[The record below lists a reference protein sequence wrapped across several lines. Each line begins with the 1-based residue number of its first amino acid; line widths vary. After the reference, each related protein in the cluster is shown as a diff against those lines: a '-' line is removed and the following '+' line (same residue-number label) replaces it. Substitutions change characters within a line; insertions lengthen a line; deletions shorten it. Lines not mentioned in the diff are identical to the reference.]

1 MKTGFSILLLALL
14 AMFVVGGGA
23 VDTKTLILSGWVSDE
38 SCGRAHITPGNE
50 SCVAKCL
57 RGGASVGHPEWLPQR
72 LVLVSDDGRTIWF
85 VENPDTLIKQA
96 GLHVLVDAK
105 DGHLANSVRVLRLR
119 SGSERRAEPRN
130 SP

>member
-1 MKTGFSILLLALL
+1 MKTWIGVGL
-14 AMFVVGGGA
+14 AMVVVCLGTIDA
-23 VDTKTLILSGWVSDE
+23 KTTALGGWVSDE

-72 LVLVSDDGRTIWF
+72 MVLVSDDGRTIWL
-85 VENPDTLIKQA
+85 VENPDTLINHA

-105 DGHLANSVRVLRLR
+105 YGRRANSVRILRLR
-119 SGSERRAEPRN
+119 SK
-130 SP
+130 